1 MLQRHCAILLDCNAI
16 AGMGWWWLMVDAVH
30 SQKSECETLWEVNT
44 AKEGPVYKKTSGHW
58 NCSQGQSAQVPVQT
72 VLSKSSVFFFFF
84 RMHIQASCS
93 YFQLISINF
102 WDTIETSRNCK
113 RTWGACPMLLC
124 FNMTMTSALL
134 PDLPD
139 GSSAFQSLRRP
150 GKPGFSW
157 TASPVIRWRRQVS
170 ENNWRTEPSPWPS
183 AQNGELLGDLLED

>member
-1 MLQRHCAILLDCNAI
+1 MQLQAWVD
-16 AGMGWWWLMVDAVH
+16 GGWWLMLCTHRKVNVKH
-30 SQKSECETLWEVNT
+30 SEKSTPQRRDQST
-44 AKEGPVYKKTSGHW
+44 KKLLGIEIVPKDRAHK
-58 NCSQGQSAQVPVQT
+58 SQCKLCFRNQVC
-72 VLSKSSVFFFFF
+72 FFFFF